1 MTNVKDSVKI
11 VTKFNIFVT
20 ILFFCRLEKVM
31 RTRSRNVA
39 MAAVLL
45 IVMLVQV
52 INTTKPR
59 TITDNP
65 IKDVVADNVQMQL
78 PETDSEIIFEE
89 EIVSAELNVVYRSP
103 LTSSEVKDEF
113 EETMSNSVYADKVV
127 SYTVDRLCIYKL
139 PDLTSTVVGV
149 MYSGTEGD
157 ILEVGEEW
165 TKISSGNVTGY
176 IRNTAVLFGEEAEII
191 AEIIGEESSSVAVDG
206 LIVYEDASVGS
217 TRIDTLSLGTEVT
230 VVEASG
236 EFLLITTDSTLG
248 YVQKSGIE
256 VSYGLDTAITIE
268 EETAIK
274 EAEAAEEARRRAEEA
289 AQAAAQAAQDKYA
302 NMAVTNRE
310 PYSATPEEIHLLA
323 AIIYWESGWEP
334 YEGQLAVGN
343 VVLNRV
349 LQPRFKQN
357 TITDVIYAP
366 GQFSGVIVNG
376 AISERFQGVLNLTN
390 EQLNQRGC
398 YDAALAVL
406 SGVNNIGDLN
416 FFNNVKKANFAKC
429 TSYTIIN
436 NHYFY
441 TY

>member
-1 MTNVKDSVKI
+1 
-11 VTKFNIFVT
+11 
-20 ILFFCRLEKVM
+20 M

-45 IVMLVQV
+45 IVLLVQV

-65 IKDVVADNVQMQL
+65 IQDVVADNVGTQL
-78 PETDSEIIFEE
+78 PETDSEIVFEE

-103 LTSSEVKDEF
+103 LTSTEVKDEF
-113 EETMSNSVYADKVV
+113 EEIKSHSVYADKVV
-127 SYTVDRLCIYKL
+127 SYTVDRLCIYESE
-139 PDLTSTVVGV
+139 DLTSPVVGV

-157 ILEVGEEW
+157 ILEIGEEW
-165 TKISSGNVTGY
+165 TKISSGEVIGY

-191 AEIIGEESSSVAVDG
+191 AEIIGEENSTVAVDG
-206 LIVYEDASVGS
+206 LTVYEDASESS
-217 TRIDTLSLGTEVT
+217 TKIDTLSLGTAVT
-230 VVEASG
+230 VVETSG
-236 EFLLITTDSTLG
+236 DFILITTDSTLG
-248 YVQKSGIE
+248 YVLKSGIE
-256 VSYGLDTAITIE
+256 ISYGLDTAITIE
-268 EETAIK
+268 EENAIK
-274 EAEAAEEARRRAEEA
+274 AAQAAEEAKKKAEQA
-289 AQAAAQAAQDKYA
+289 AQAAKDKYTD
-302 NMAVTNRE
+302 VGTTNRT
-310 PYSATPEEIHLLA
+310 PYTATPEEIHLLA

-334 YEGQLAVGN
+334 MEGQIAVGN

-349 LQPRFKQN
+349 LQTRFKQN

-366 GQFSGVIVNG
+366 GQFSGVITNG
-376 AISERFQGVLNLTN
+376 VISDRFQGVLNLTD

-406 SGVNNIGDLN
+406 SGVNNVGDLN
-416 FFNNVKKANFAKC
+416 FFINVKKANYAKY

-436 NHYFY
+436 NHCFY